1 MGVLF
6 GERAPVIYAFGE
18 VRELGRRDLRGPRVA
33 RSDMC
38 SVVRRA
44 TEHTVAHLLIHV
56 PGRETAGLVHAK
68 ALLLGILLLG
78 MLRALKH
85 HGDHAVGANRAD
97 VSVPIRALI
106 SAPLH

>member
-33 RSDMC
+33 RRDMC

-44 TEHTVAHLLIHV
+44 TEHTVAHLLIHL
-56 PGRETAGLVHAK
+56 PGPETTGLVHTK
-68 ALLLGILLLG
+68 E
-78 MLRALKH
+78 RH
-85 HGDHAVGANRAD
+85 TN
-97 VSVPIRALI
+97 PICYWEC
-106 SAPLH
+106 